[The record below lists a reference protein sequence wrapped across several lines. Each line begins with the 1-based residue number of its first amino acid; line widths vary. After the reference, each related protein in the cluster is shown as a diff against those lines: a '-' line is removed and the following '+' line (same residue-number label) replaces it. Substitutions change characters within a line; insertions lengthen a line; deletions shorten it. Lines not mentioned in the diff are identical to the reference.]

1 LLPRTLAISLHTV
14 IQFAD
19 GAIWVHSADTDQ
31 SLSSSDSGLLQVLAA
46 FRTPADPEV
55 VARESARPAVALQ
68 QIVEL
73 TAIGALVGA
82 AASDAEVPEIEPG
95 RLVPQYMS
103 PLAASLDSLAGAL
116 GAIGPTVAQAIREES
131 GVGLEARLI
140 AITSGLVALQQVI
153 GSRIPGWIDQQLR
166 RLDLP
171 ERGLSVHVGAG
182 SSHLE
187 GWVNVDLW
195 PAPLS
200 LDFRWGLPFA
210 AGSTDR
216 VYLSHVLE
224 HAYYPNEALQLLRE
238 IHRVL
243 RPGGRVR
250 IVVPDIEACIAAYCA
265 NDRRFIEG
273 RREHWPDWNIR
284 TRMESFLG
292 FAGVGPHP
300 GMFGETHKWGYD
312 FETLAHV
319 LTQVGFVDI
328 RRCGYQASTDLAL
341 RVDHASAWAGANV
354 DGSYYSLFVEAQR

>member
-1 LLPRTLAISLHTV
+1 MPTTLTISLHTV
-14 IQFAD
+14 VQFAD

-31 SLSSSDSGLLQVLAA
+31 SLSSTDSGLLLVLAA
-46 FRTPADPEV
+46 FRIPADAEV
-55 VARESARPAVALQ
+55 VARASHCPAQALQ
-68 QIVEL
+68 QIAEL
-73 TAIGALVGA
+73 RSIGALVGA
-82 AASDAEVPEIEPG
+82 AALDDEAPEIEPG
-95 RLVPQYMS
+95 RLVPQYLS
-103 PLAASLDSLAGAL
+103 PLAASLDGLAGAL
-116 GAIGPTVAQAIREES
+116 GAIGPSVARAIREDS
-131 GVGLEARLI
+131 GVGLEARLM

-153 GSRIPGWIDQQLR
+153 GSRIPGWIGQQLR

-210 AGSTDR
+210 AGSTER

-243 RPGGRVR
+243 CPGGRVR
-250 IVVPDIEACIAAYCA
+250 IVVPDIEACIEAYCA
-265 NDRRFIEG
+265 NDQRFIKG
-273 RREHWPDWNIR
+273 RQEHWPDWKID

-319 LTQVGFVDI
+319 LRQAGFADI
-328 RRCGYQASTDLAL
+328 RRSGYQQSTDPAL
-341 RVDHASAWAGANV
+341 RVDHASSWAGAQV
-354 DGSYYSLFVEAQR
+354 AGRYYSLFVEAQR